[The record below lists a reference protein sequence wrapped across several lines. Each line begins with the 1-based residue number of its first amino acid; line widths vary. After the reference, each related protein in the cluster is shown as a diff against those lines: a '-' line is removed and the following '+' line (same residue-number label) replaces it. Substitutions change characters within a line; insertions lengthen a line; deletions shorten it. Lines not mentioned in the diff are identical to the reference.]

1 VLVAVLMRGKGSV
14 LALVLAGG
22 LVAAWAATAAA
33 AGVER
38 VRSASTADSTRV
50 VIDLSSSVDF
60 TYATLRPDSKGRWPF
75 RVYVD
80 LKGVSNGNVI
90 DTSRVTAD
98 ARVSRIRAAQF
109 TNDTARVVIDLKMP
123 VKVTVGSLR
132 SAAGSPARVY
142 IDLQTEPG
150 TGSPVPAVQ
159 RSVAAATQKPL
170 AIKKPAAVK
179 KPVAVEKPAV
189 VKKSV
194 PMVSNT
200 PKLVANKRKV
210 RIVLDPGH
218 GGRDPGA
225 LGSFGMREKEV
236 TLDISRRVRDLL
248 VRNDLAEV
256 TLTRTSDRFV
266 SLEGRKDF
274 ANGRKADLFVS
285 IHANSSTT
293 TGLHGV
299 ETYTLDNSNNR
310 AILRLAKAENGVG
323 QLIKDDVSGADT
335 DLKYILSD
343 LVQTGK
349 EAESVVLAGALQSSV
364 LRNLGRHYG
373 TIHSLGVK
381 KGPFLVLDGVF
392 MPCALIE
399 VGFLSHKTE
408 GPRLGAAV
416 YRQMLAEGIYDGLR
430 EYLSDE
436 RVASLR

>member
-1 VLVAVLMRGKGSV
+1 MRGKGRV
-14 LALVLAGG
+14 LVLVLAGW
-22 LVAAWAATAAA
+22 LVAAWVAPAAA

-80 LKGVSNGNVI
+80 LKGVSNGNAI
-90 DTSRVTAD
+90 DTSLVTAD

-109 TNDTARVVIDLKMP
+109 SNDIARVVIDLKMP
-123 VKVTVGSLR
+123 VKVSVGSLR

-150 TGSPVPAVQ
+150 AGSPVPAVQ
-159 RSVAAATQKPL
+159 RSVAAATRKPL
-170 AIKKPAAVK
+170 AIK
-179 KPVAVEKPAV
+179 KPVAVEKPTV
-189 VKKSV
+189 VKK
-194 PMVSNT
+194 PAPLVSNT
-200 PKLVANKRKV
+200 LKLVASKRKV
-210 RIVLDPGH
+210 HIVLDPGH

-225 LGSFGMREKEV
+225 LGRFGMREKEV

-256 TLTRTSDRFV
+256 TLTRNSDRFV
-266 SLEGRKDF
+266 SLEERKDF

>member
-1 VLVAVLMRGKGSV
+1 MTRGKGSV
-14 LALVLAGG
+14 LALVLAGW
-22 LVAAWAATAAA
+22 LVVAWAAPAAA

-80 LKGVSNGNVI
+80 LEGVSNGNAI
-90 DTSRVTAD
+90 DTSRVAAD
-98 ARVSRIRAAQF
+98 VRVSRIRAAQF
-109 TNDTARVVIDLKMP
+109 SNDTARVVIDLKMP

-142 IDLQTEPG
+142 IDLQAEPG
-150 TGSPVPAVQ
+150 AGSPAPAVQ
-159 RSVAAATQKPL
+159 ASVAAATPAPL
-170 AIKKPAAVK
+170 
-179 KPVAVEKPAV
+179 
-189 VKKSV
+189 
-194 PMVSNT
+194 VSNP

-210 RIVLDPGH
+210 HIVLDPGH

-225 LGSFGMREKEV
+225 LGNFGMREKEV

-248 VRNDLAEV
+248 VRNGVAEV
-256 TLTRTSDRFV
+256 TLTRNDDRFV

>member
-1 VLVAVLMRGKGSV
+1 V
-14 LALVLAGG
+14 LVLAGW
-22 LVAAWAATAAA
+22 LVAAWAAPAAA

-80 LKGVSNGNVI
+80 LKGVSNGNAI

-109 TNDTARVVIDLKMP
+109 SNDTARVVIDLKMP

-150 TGSPVPAVQ
+150 VGSPVPAVQ
-159 RSVAAATQKPL
+159 RSVAAATRKPL
-170 AIKKPAAVK
+170 AIK
-179 KPVAVEKPAV
+179 KPVAVEKPTV
-189 VKKSV
+189 FKK
-194 PMVSNT
+194 PAPLVSNT
-200 PKLVANKRKV
+200 PKLVVSKRKV
-210 RIVLDPGH
+210 HIVLDPGH

-256 TLTRTSDRFV
+256 TLTRNSDRFV